1 MLHAVQAKHHLLMI
15 QRAALDHL
23 YNISKGRCWYSG
35 LAIVMPTI
43 CEIVENAVVDTL
55 QPLALAYTKL
65 VDDARFDPGRHDV

>member
-1 MLHAVQAKHHLLMI
+1 M
-15 QRAALDHL
+15 AA
-23 YNISKGRCWYSG
+23 RCWYSG

-43 CEIVENAVVDTL
+43 CEVVENAVVDTL